1 MHVDTQAHTCTHTHK
16 HTHTQMRSIST
27 YFTLTS
33 GQLPGSV
40 FARWQY
46 DRWGVGLLC
55 RIRLDVNSNTTRQEQ
70 PSLLQVRVTTP
81 PKLNQL
87 GQLRTHWT
95 RQIMQSQQTATQLYS
110 TMDDILAFIFFWFA
124 NLHVLLLH
132 PSSSKPLKPLTHFQT
147 ALTNPVRA
155 LYVIGVA

>member
-1 MHVDTQAHTCTHTHK
+1 
-16 HTHTQMRSIST
+16 
-27 YFTLTS
+27 
-33 GQLPGSV
+33 
-40 FARWQY
+40 
-46 DRWGVGLLC
+46 
-55 RIRLDVNSNTTRQEQ
+55 
-70 PSLLQVRVTTP
+70 
-81 PKLNQL
+81 
-87 GQLRTHWT
+87 
-95 RQIMQSQQTATQLYS
+95 MQSQQTATQLYS